1 MKNYINNNNFF
12 GAIDGSKIYDFSR
25 CLDYKLNAD
34 ERLELVEDIL
44 STDKAT
50 EYFGEVFTQETN
62 NKVNLL
68 LKPKEDSLYSDS
80 NVAKELSKMADY
92 ILFAN
97 KDNKDIEYKIY
108 KDEQLFNK
116 MVKEQSLDTDSQEE
130 TDNIIHF
137 LLSSNKNYKKA
148 VEQVVTKEDIE
159 QISELEDYN
168 KMLQSI
174 TYRLKKISLVEKLFS
189 KTSRFTKLEMLTEA
203 DIELLH
209 TFNLEPSKLNVEL
222 YKTLERDKEQ
232 LKKHSSLIKE
242 DMKDIKDMVKGTI
255 YFKQPLAD
263 STQVDY
269 DQFDWTNKAH
279 IKELLKVHNRDLQ
292 SDLGCLV
299 VDLDNLIKDTK
310 LSTRDSNI
318 LALYREGLTL
328 ENIGNEINTSKQ
340 MIEHII
346 NRIINNIINTYNKQ
360 YEDWYYLN
368 IEKGTYKTCKSCNEV
383 KLISNFAT
391 DSKMKDGHKNKCK
404 ACVETD
410 MIVGKILRPFKPTL
424 KSIGESIVAL
434 SNFKFVS

>member
-1 MKNYINNNNFF
+1 MKNYINNNNFY
-12 GAIDGSKIYDFSR
+12 GAIDGSRIYDFSR
-25 CLDYKLNAD
+25 ALDYKLNAN

-50 EYFGEVFTQETN
+50 EYFAEVFTQETN
-62 NKVNLL
+62 NKVKLE
-68 LKPKEDSLYSDS
+68 LKAKEDSLYSDS
-80 NVAKELSKMADY
+80 NIAKELSKMADY

-97 KDNKDIEYKIY
+97 KDEKDVEYKIY

-116 MVKEQSLDTDSQEE
+116 MIKEQSLETDSQEE

-148 VEQVVTKEDIE
+148 VEQVIIKEDIE
-159 QISELEDYN
+159 SIDELKDYD

-189 KTSRFTKLEMLTEA
+189 KTNRFTKLEMLTEA

-209 TFNLEPSKLNVEL
+209 NFNLELEELTLEL
-222 YKTLERDKEQ
+222 YKTLERSKEQ
-232 LKKHSSLIKE
+232 LKKQSALIKQ
-242 DMKDIKDMVKGTI
+242 DMLDIKDSKLGTI

-269 DQFDWTNKAH
+269 DQFEWTNKTH

-292 SDLGCLV
+292 TDLGCLV
-299 VDLDNLIKDTK
+299 VDLDNLIRDAK
-310 LSTRDSNI
+310 LSNRDSNI
-318 LALYREGLTL
+318 LNLYREGLTL
-328 ENIGNEINTSKQ
+328 EAIGNRYSLSKQ
-340 MIEHII
+340 MIEHIV

-360 YEDWYYLN
+360 YQDWYYLN
-368 IEKGTYKTCKSCNEV
+368 IEKGTYKTCSKCGEV

-391 DSKMKDGHKNKCK
+391 DKKMKDGHKNKCK
-404 ACVETD
+404 ACVAKDTVIGRVIKFAD
-410 MIVGKILRPFKPTL
+410 IIVKQTCVAKVSKAKFKI
-424 KSIGESIVAL
+424 IC
-434 SNFKFVS
+434 

>member
-1 MKNYINNNNFF
+1 MKNYMNNNNFY
-12 GAIDGSKIYDFSR
+12 GAIDGSRIYDFSR
-25 CLDYKLNAD
+25 ALDYKLNAN

-50 EYFGEVFTQETN
+50 EYFAEVFTQETN
-62 NKVNLL
+62 NKVKLE
-68 LKPKEDSLYSDS
+68 LKAKEDSLYSDS
-80 NVAKELSKMADY
+80 NIAKELSKMADY

-97 KDNKDIEYKIY
+97 KDKKDVEYKIY

-148 VEQVVTKEDIE
+148 IEQVITKEDIE
-159 QISELEDYN
+159 SIDELKDYD

-189 KTSRFTKLEMLTEA
+189 KTNRFTKLEMLTEA
-203 DIELLH
+203 DIELIH
-209 TFNLEPSKLNVEL
+209 NFNLEPNELTVEL
-222 YKTLERDKEQ
+222 YKTLERSKEQ
-232 LKKHSSLIKE
+232 LKKQSALIKQ
-242 DMKDIKDMVKGTI
+242 DMLDIKDSKLGTI

-269 DQFDWTNKAH
+269 DQFEWTNKTH

-292 SDLGCLV
+292 TDLGCLV
-299 VDLDNLIKDTK
+299 VDLDNLIRDAK
-310 LSTRDSNI
+310 LSNRDSNI
-318 LALYREGLTL
+318 LNLYREGLTL
-328 ENIGNEINTSKQ
+328 EAIGNRYSLSKQ
-340 MIEHII
+340 MIEHIV
-346 NRIINNIINTYNKQ
+346 NRIINNIIDTYNKQ

-368 IEKGTYKTCKSCNEV
+368 IEKGTYKTCSKCGEV

-391 DSKMKDGHKNKCK
+391 DKKMKDGHKNKCK
-404 ACVETD
+404 ACVAKDTVIGRVIKFAD
-410 MIVGKILRPFKPTL
+410 IIVKQTCVAKVSKAKFKI
-424 KSIGESIVAL
+424 IC
-434 SNFKFVS
+434 

>member
-1 MKNYINNNNFF
+1 MKNYINNNNFY
-12 GAIDGSKIYDFSR
+12 GAIEGSKIYDFSR

-34 ERLELVEDIL
+34 ERLELVENIL

-50 EYFGEVFTQETN
+50 EYFSEVFTQETD
-62 NKVNLL
+62 NKVKLE

-80 NVAKELSKMADY
+80 NIAKELSKMADY

-97 KDNKDIEYKIY
+97 KDDKDVEYKIY

-116 MVKEQSLDTDSQEE
+116 MIKEQSLEADSPEE

-148 VEQVVTKEDIE
+148 VEQVITKEDIE
-159 QISELEDYN
+159 SIPELKDYD

-209 TFNLEPSKLNVEL
+209 TFNLETDELTIEL

-232 LKKHSSLIKE
+232 LKKHSSLIKQ

-263 STQVDY
+263 STEIDY
-269 DQFDWTNKAH
+269 DQFNWTNKAH

-292 SDLGCLV
+292 TDLGCLV
-299 VDLDNLIKDTK
+299 MDLDNLIRDTK

-328 ENIGNEINTSKQ
+328 EAIGNRYSLSKQ
-340 MIEHII
+340 MIEHIV
-346 NRIINNIINTYNKQ
+346 NRIINNIIDTYNKQ
-360 YEDWYYLN
+360 YQDWYYLN
-368 IEKGTYKTCKSCNEV
+368 IEKGTYKTCKSCDEV

-391 DSKMKDGHKNKCK
+391 DKKMKDGHKNKCK
-404 ACVETD
+404 ACVDKANRIGKLIKLTD
-410 MIVGKILRPFKPTL
+410 IIFKQTCVAKVSKAEFKI
-424 KSIGESIVAL
+424 IC
-434 SNFKFVS
+434 

>member
-1 MKNYINNNNFF
+1 MKNYMNNNNFY
-12 GAIDGSKIYDFSR
+12 GAINNSKIYDFSR
-25 CLDYKLNAD
+25 ALDYKLNAN
-34 ERLELVEDIL
+34 ERLKLVEDIL
-44 STDKAT
+44 SSDKAT
-50 EYFGEVFTQETN
+50 EYFSEVFTQETD
-62 NKVNLL
+62 NKVKLE
-68 LKPKEDSLYSDS
+68 LKAKEDSLYSDS

-97 KDNKDIEYKIY
+97 KDDKDVEYKIY

-116 MVKEQSLDTDSQEE
+116 MIKEQSLDTDSQEE

-148 VEQVVTKEDIE
+148 IEQVITKEDIE
-159 QISELEDYN
+159 SIDELKDYD

-209 TFNLEPSKLNVEL
+209 NFNLEPNELTVEL
-222 YKTLERDKEQ
+222 YKTLERSKEQ
-232 LKKHSSLIKE
+232 LKKQSALIKQ
-242 DMKDIKDMVKGTI
+242 DMLDIKDMIKGTI

-269 DQFDWTNKAH
+269 EQFDWTNKAH
-279 IKELLKVHNRDLQ
+279 IKELLKVYNRDLQ
-292 SDLGCLV
+292 SDLSCLV
-299 VDLDNLIKDTK
+299 VDLDNLIRDTK
-310 LSTRDSNI
+310 LSKRDSNI
-318 LALYREGLTL
+318 LKLYREGLTL
-328 ENIGNEINTSKQ
+328 EAIGNRYSLSKQ
-340 MIEHII
+340 MIEHIV

-360 YEDWYYLN
+360 HEDWYYLN
-368 IEKGTYKTCKSCNEV
+368 VEKGTYKTCKSCNEV

-410 MIVGKILRPFKPTL
+410 MVVGKIIRPFKPTL

>member
-1 MKNYINNNNFF
+1 MKNYMNNNNFY
-12 GAIDGSKIYDFSR
+12 GAINNSKIYDFSR
-25 CLDYKLNAD
+25 ALDYKLNAN
-34 ERLELVEDIL
+34 ERLKLVEDIL
-44 STDKAT
+44 SSDKAT
-50 EYFGEVFTQETN
+50 EYFSEVFTQETD
-62 NKVNLL
+62 NKVKLE
-68 LKPKEDSLYSDS
+68 LKAKEDSLYSDS
-80 NVAKELSKMADY
+80 NIAKELSKMADY

-97 KDNKDIEYKIY
+97 KDDKDVEYKIY

-116 MVKEQSLDTDSQEE
+116 MIKEQSLDTDSQEE

-148 VEQVVTKEDIE
+148 IEQVITKEDIE
-159 QISELEDYN
+159 SIDELKDYD

-209 TFNLEPSKLNVEL
+209 NFNLEPNELTVEL
-222 YKTLERDKEQ
+222 YKTLERSKEQ
-232 LKKHSSLIKE
+232 LKKQSALIKQ
-242 DMKDIKDMVKGTI
+242 DMLDIKDMVKGTI

-269 DQFDWTNKAH
+269 EQFDWTNKTH

-292 SDLGCLV
+292 TDLGCLV
-299 VDLDNLIKDTK
+299 VDLDNLIRDTK
-310 LSTRDSNI
+310 LSKRDSNI

-328 ENIGNEINTSKQ
+328 EAIGNEINTSKQ
-340 MIEHII
+340 MIEHIV

-360 YEDWYYLN
+360 HEDWYYLN

-391 DSKMKDGHKNKCK
+391 DKKMKDGHKNKCK
-404 ACVETD
+404 ACVD
-410 MIVGKILRPFKPTL
+410 KANRIGRVIKFADIIVKQTCVAKVSKAKFKI
-424 KSIGESIVAL
+424 IC
-434 SNFKFVS
+434 

>member
-12 GAIDGSKIYDFSR
+12 GAINNSKIYDFSR
-25 CLDYKLNAD
+25 ALDYKLNAE
-34 ERLELVEDIL
+34 ERLKLVEDIL
-44 STDKAT
+44 SSDKAT
-50 EYFGEVFTQETN
+50 EYFSEVFTQETD
-62 NKVNLL
+62 NKVKLE

-80 NVAKELSKMADY
+80 NIAKELSKMADY

-97 KDNKDIEYKIY
+97 KDDKDVEYKIY

-116 MVKEQSLDTDSQEE
+116 MIKEQSLETDSQEE

-148 VEQVVTKEDIE
+148 VEQVITKEDIE
-159 QISELEDYN
+159 SIDELKDYD

-209 TFNLEPSKLNVEL
+209 NFNLEPNELTVEL
-222 YKTLERDKEQ
+222 YKTLERSKEQ
-232 LKKHSSLIKE
+232 LKKQSALIKQ
-242 DMKDIKDMVKGTI
+242 DMLDIKDMVKGTI

-269 DQFDWTNKAH
+269 EQFDWTNKTH

-292 SDLGCLV
+292 TDLGCLV
-299 VDLDNLIKDTK
+299 VDLDNLIRDAK
-310 LSTRDSNI
+310 LSNRDSNI
-318 LALYREGLTL
+318 LNLYREGLTL
-328 ENIGNEINTSKQ
+328 EAIGNRYSLSKQ
-340 MIEHII
+340 MIEHIV
-346 NRIINNIINTYNKQ
+346 NRIINNIIDTYNKQ

-368 IEKGTYKTCKSCNEV
+368 VEKGTYKTCKSCDEV

-391 DSKMKDGHKNKCK
+391 DKKMKDGHKNKCK
-404 ACVETD
+404 ACVAKDTVIGRVIKFAD
-410 MIVGKILRPFKPTL
+410 IIVKQTCVAKVSKAKFKI
-424 KSIGESIVAL
+424 IC
-434 SNFKFVS
+434 